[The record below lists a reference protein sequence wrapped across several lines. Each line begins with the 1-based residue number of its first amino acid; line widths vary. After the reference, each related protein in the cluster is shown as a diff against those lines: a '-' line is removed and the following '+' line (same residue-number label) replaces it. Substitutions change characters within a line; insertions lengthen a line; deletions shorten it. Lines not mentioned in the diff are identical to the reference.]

1 MAQCKEATMKKCTVV
16 IAAILLASL
25 WVAAPTAAGTAEY
38 PAKGRTITIIVPST
52 AGGGTDTATR
62 MLAPILEKD
71 LGVPIQIVNKPGA
84 SMQIGLSEVAA
95 AKPDGYTL
103 VMSVLPTAASIY
115 LDPERKAT
123 FTRKNLQPIALVYE
137 APFCVWVLASS
148 PYKTLKDVADAAK

>member
-1 MAQCKEATMKKCTVV
+1 MMRYTLVIVAVV
-16 IAAILLASL
+16 LAGL
-25 WVAAPTAAGTAEY
+25 WAVAPAAAGTAEY

-62 MLAPILEKD
+62 LIAPILEKD

-84 SMQIGLSEVAA
+84 SMQIGLTQVAV

-115 LDPERKAT
+115 LDPGRKAT
-123 FTRKNLQPIALVYE
+123 FTRKNLQPIALI
-137 APFCVWVLASS
+137 
-148 PYKTLKDVADAAK
+148 